1 MIMKKYAV
9 LGRSLGH
16 SLSPVMHNMAFKEHN
31 IDAEYSAIEFEPD
44 EISGIIDLLRSEKFA
59 GFNITIPYKSD
70 IVKYIDHLDEAAQKI
85 GAVNTV
91 RMIDDKW
98 IGFNTDVHGFLQ
110 PLLKINRQFKK
121 CIVLGNGGAARAVV
135 FALLNHIR
143 PDCIDICARN
153 EEKTFDIIEKL
164 GAPNI
169 AHHDMEH
176 IQQMLSDA
184 DLIINTTPLG
194 MSPDTETTPVYPWAK
209 LKQNTVVYDL
219 VYNPLKTRFLREAQ
233 EQNPGITIIKGLDM
247 LIHQAAEAFR
257 IWTGKEFPS
266 GKVLSHLQEQLQGS

>member
-1 MIMKKYAV
+1 MKKYAV
-9 LGRSLGH
+9 LGKSLGH
-16 SLSPVMHNMAFKEHN
+16 SLSPIMHNMAFKEHN
-31 IDAEYSAIEFEPD
+31 IDAEYSVIEFEPD
-44 EISGIIDLLRSEKFA
+44 EFSRIIDLLRDEKYA

-70 IVKYIDHLDEAAQKI
+70 IIKYIDHLDKTAQRI

-91 RMIDDKW
+91 RMKNDKW

-135 FALLNHIR
+135 FALLNHVR
-143 PDCIDICARN
+143 PDYIDICARN
-153 EEKTFDIIEKL
+153 DEKTISIIKEF
-164 GAPNI
+164 GAANV
-169 AHHDMEH
+169 AHHDMDH
-176 IQQMLSDA
+176 AQQMLSDA

-194 MSPDTETTPVYPWAK
+194 MSPDTDTTPVYPWVK
-209 LKQNTVVYDL
+209 LKQNAAVYDL

-247 LIHQAAEAFR
+247 LVHQAAEAFR
-257 IWTGKEFPS
+257 IWTDRDFPS
-266 GKVLSHLQEQLQGS
+266 EKVLSHLQERLQGS

>member
-1 MIMKKYAV
+1 MTMKKYAV

-16 SLSPVMHNMAFKEHN
+16 SLSPVMHNMAFKEYD

-44 EISGIIDLLRSEKFA
+44 KFSQIIDLLRNEKYA

-70 IVKYIDHLDEAAQKI
+70 IMKYIDYPDEAAQRI

-91 RMIDDKW
+91 RMTDDKW
-98 IGFNTDVHGFLQ
+98 TGFNTDVHGFLQ

-121 CIVLGNGGAARAVV
+121 CVVLGNGGAARAVV
-135 FALLNHIR
+135 FALLNRIR

-153 EEKTFDIIEKL
+153 EEKTTGIVEDF
-164 GAPNI
+164 GATNI
-169 AHHDMEH
+169 AHHEMEH
-176 IQQMLSDA
+176 IQQMLPDA

-194 MSPDTETTPVYPWAK
+194 MSPDTETTPVYPWVK
-209 LKQNTVVYDL
+209 LKQKTVVYDL

-233 EQNPGITIIKGLDM
+233 EQNLHIMIFRGLDM
-247 LIHQAAEAFR
+247 FIHQAAEAFR

-266 GKVLSHLQEQLQGS
+266 GKVLSHLQKQLKSS